1 MKKILLVLIFFVT
14 ACSQDINYVENC
26 ADKKFLVSQGEI
38 RSMENFRLELS
49 PDKLLEE
56 KFIKRHKAVMHNFK
70 TFSLN
75 EKLNT
80 NNKTWS
86 VNQYESGYKKCQNEY
101 RKNKSLF
108 EAKHSS

>member
-26 ADKKFLVSQGEI
+26 ADKSWLDLQSYSSVAIEFAE
-38 RSMENFRLELS
+38 
-49 PDKLLEE
+49 DKKKKE
-56 KFIKRHKAVMHNFK
+56 KLIKLHNDAMYSFK

-80 NNKTWS
+80 NNNKWYGPG
-86 VNQYESGYKKCQNEY
+86 YEDLYKKCQNEY

>member
-26 ADKKFLVSQGEI
+26 ADKKWLDGRQNVF
-38 RSMENFRLELS
+38 NFVMQQS
-49 PDKLLEE
+49 KDKSERE
-56 KFIKRHKAVMHNFK
+56 RHKKYHNNHTHSFN

-80 NNKTWS
+80 NNNNWYAPH
-86 VNQYESGYKKCQNEY
+86 YEIAYEKCQNEY